1 MAFIHSTLKYMTSE
15 EYNHNIPEYNNL
27 IQYNTLEE
35 LLEAVKNP
43 NTPSYNTGV
52 VANSLNNKV
61 IGSSLDNDIDGGI
74 GQDTLEGRE
83 GNDFLDGGLG
93 ADLLVGGNG
102 NDSYRVDD
110 AGDLVVEAD
119 NNGSDFVVST
129 ISYVLPDHVEKLQ
142 LTGSGYGS
150 AQSYESLNGTGN
162 ALDNEVTGNAGN
174 NHLRG
179 LGGNDSLY
187 DVGGAD
193 TLEGGSGDDMYY
205 IESIN
210 SNVIEAANGGKDIAF
225 LMFHVTDLQA
235 VDFGKLKNVEI
246 VHFAN
251 FDSGKYAILED
262 GEFFIIDDK
271 LNAKKPNNLDDFE
284 VKEDTIGL
292 SKAIFSK
299 ISKKGALKKDAFWTG
314 SKAHDKDDRIIYDK
328 KAGDLYYDADGSG
341 SRKAIKFADVDKNL
355 KMTASD
361 FLVF

>member
-1 MAFIHSTLKYMTSE
+1 MWFLQGTYQLNSNELTHTV
-15 EYNHNIPEYNNL
+15 PEYQNIKYYSSL
-27 IQYNTLEE
+27 SRM
-35 LLEAVKNP
+35 LEASRDP
-43 NTPSYNTGV
+43 NNTVYNVHVTGNEI
-52 VANSLNNKV
+52 ANRI
-61 IGSSLDNDIDGGI
+61 IGSSLANVLDGGGGADTLEAGAGDDALDGGI
-74 GQDTLEGRE
+74 G
-83 GNDFLDGGLG
+83 
-93 ADLLVGGNG
+93 ADLLIGGSG
-102 NDSYRVDD
+102 NDSYHVDD
-110 AGDLVVEAD
+110 AGDLVVETD
-119 NNGSDFVVST
+119 SNGSDFVVST

-150 AQSYESLNGTGN
+150 TQSYESLNGTGN

-174 NHLRG
+174 NHLRS

-210 SNVIEAANGGKDIAF
+210 STVVEAANGGKDIAF

-246 VHFAN
+246 FHFAN

-271 LNAKKPNNLDDFE
+271 LNAKKPNDLDDFE